1 VTRADVARPL
11 LRFRDKVLPD
21 RTLVMAIVNRTP
33 DSFYDRGRTYALG
46 SAMERIDQVVDE
58 GADIVDIGGVKAA
71 PGDDVPLDE
80 ELGRVLLLVEHAR
93 ARHPQVVLSVDTWR
107 SEVADVV
114 CRAGADLVNDAWQA
128 ADLRTARVAA
138 AHGAGL
144 VCTHAGGLPPRTRP
158 HRVTYAD
165 VVEDVLRTCTRLAET
180 ALRAGVPRESL
191 VVDPGHDFGKNSR
204 HSFEVTRRL
213 GELTATGWPVLCSV
227 SRKDFLGEALDL
239 PPEERLEATLAVT
252 AISTWLGARIF
263 RAHDVAATVRA
274 VRTVDLLLGRVD
286 LAVARRGL
294 A

>member
-1 VTRADVARPL
+1 
-11 LRFRDKVLPD
+11 VLPD
-21 RTLVMAIVNRTP
+21 RTLVMGIVNRTP
-33 DSFYDRGRTYALG
+33 DSFYDRGRTYAFG
-46 SAMERIDQVVDE
+46 AAMDRVDQVVEE

-71 PGDDVPLDE
+71 PGDDVSPDE
-80 ELGRVLLLVEHAR
+80 ELDRVLLLVEQAR
-93 ARHPQVVLSVDTWR
+93 ARHPGTVLSVDTWR
-107 SEVADVV
+107 SDVADVV

-128 ADLRTARVAA
+128 ADPRTAEVAA
-138 AHGAGL
+138 AHGVGL

-158 HRVTYAD
+158 HRVTYDD
-165 VVEDVLRTCTRLAET
+165 VVENVVRTCSRLATT
-180 ALRAGVPRESL
+180 ALRAGVPAESL

-239 PPEERLEATLAVT
+239 PPEDRLEATLAVT
-252 AISTWLGARIF
+252 AVSTWLGSRIF

-274 VRTVDLLLGRVD
+274 VRTVDLLLGRGD
-286 LAVARRGL
+286 LTVARRGL

>member
-1 VTRADVARPL
+1 
-11 LRFRDKVLPD
+11 VLPD
-21 RTLVMAIVNRTP
+21 RTLVMGIVNRTP

-46 SAMERIDQVVDE
+46 AAMDRVDQVVEE

-71 PGDDVPLDE
+71 PGDDVSPDE
-80 ELGRVLLLVEHAR
+80 ELDRVLLLVEQAR
-93 ARHPQVVLSVDTWR
+93 ARHPGTVLSVDTWR
-107 SEVADVV
+107 SDVADVV

-128 ADLRTARVAA
+128 ADPRTAQVAA

-158 HRVTYAD
+158 HRVTYDD
-165 VVEDVLRTCTRLAET
+165 VVEDVVRTCCRLATT
-180 ALRAGVPRESL
+180 ALRAGVPSESL

-213 GELTATGWPVLCSV
+213 GELAATGWPVLCSV

-239 PPEERLEATLAVT
+239 PPEDRLEATLAVT
-252 AISTWLGARIF
+252 AVSTWLGSRIF

-274 VRTVDLLLGRVD
+274 VRTVDLLLGRGD
-286 LAVARRGL
+286 LTVARRGL